1 MPTVRLTLDPHS
13 IDAAIRELK
22 AYADRLPKIADAIAN
37 GLAQMG
43 YTVAVGIMA
52 NHIFDGNTI
61 NSLTV
66 ERQGEGKY
74 ILYAESEAL
83 LFLEFGTGVR
93 GYGHPKAGDFGMGPG
108 TYPGQTHALDPK
120 GWWYPTGDER
130 LIVKRN
136 KDGQGFGHS
145 FGIPPAMPFYLSG
158 QRIKQDILKVAKEA
172 FAA

>member
-43 YTVAVGIMA
+43 YAVAVGIMA

-120 GWWYPTGDER
+120 GWWFPTTDPR
-130 LIVKRN
+130 LIVSEDFHGN
-136 KDGQGFGHS
+136 TWGHS
-145 FGIPPAMPFYLSG
+145 TGMPPAMPFYQAG

-172 FAA
+172 FAV